1 MTKKKIMNM
10 KQKYSVL
17 LTLFLMAMLAGCHI
31 QKDDYFTDNGCFQV
45 ECINSS
51 ENNGYSEIQDLNYY
65 YLSGNKGMN
74 RYKIDTQEREL
85 ISKTEN
91 AAIIYQFKIP
101 YVIYTYAV
109 LGDKYRVNRIDLEN
123 KKEECIYEAPESK
136 YPIINIIGD
145 DLYIQMET
153 QQNQFITYRCPV
165 DGDAAN
171 QLQQIENT
179 QPFSCNVST
188 SEEQYISLVG
198 HDIAIKKNKGSSV
211 YQYFSY
217 QVDGGLEKPIDC
229 FNKKGYANSRLVKG
243 YLTADKENEIRGIMC
258 VSGNPIE
265 SVSLN
270 QGDIVR
276 DMLFDL
282 NLDTGESQILYDTK
296 NNQTRIVGYED
307 GIVYLFKN
315 DYKVYSQPLEGGKAT
330 EILSIPRSNDVIFD
344 WCEDYLFVRYRD
356 TNNRVDNQ
364 YPQYDIRGAKVK

>member
-1 MTKKKIMNM
+1 MN
-10 KQKYSVL
+10 KYRRLLLLVVVL
-17 LTLFLMAMLAGCHI
+17 ILTGC
-31 QKDDYFTDNGCFQV
+31 QTKDDYFTDNGCFQV

-65 YLSGNKGMN
+65 YLSGSKGMN

-85 ISKTEN
+85 ISKIEN
-91 AAIIYQFKIP
+91 AAIIYQSKIP
-101 YVIYTYAV
+101 YVIYTYA
-109 LGDKYRVNRIDLEN
+109 
-123 KKEECIYEAPESK
+123 APESK

-188 SEEQYISLVG
+188 SEDQYISLAG
-198 HDIAIKKNKGSSV
+198 HDIAIKKNKGSSA

-217 QVDGGLEKPIDC
+217 QVDGGSKKPIDC

-276 DMLFDL
+276 DMLFGLD
-282 NLDTGESQILYDTK
+282 LDTGESQILYDTK

>member
-1 MTKKKIMNM
+1 MG
-10 KQKYSVL
+10 
-17 LTLFLMAMLAGCHI
+17 LT
-31 QKDDYFTDNGCFQV
+31 
-45 ECINSS
+45 
-51 ENNGYSEIQDLNYY
+51 
-65 YLSGNKGMN
+65 
-74 RYKIDTQEREL
+74 
-85 ISKTEN
+85 
-91 AAIIYQFKIP
+91 
-101 YVIYTYAV
+101 
-109 LGDKYRVNRIDLEN
+109 
-123 KKEECIYEAPESK
+123 
-136 YPIINIIGD
+136 
-145 DLYIQMET
+145 
-153 QQNQFITYRCPV
+153 FITFLHK
-165 DGDAAN
+165 DAHYLKSDCLA
-171 QLQQIENT
+171 
-179 QPFSCNVST
+179 
-188 SEEQYISLVG
+188 G

-217 QVDGGLEKPIDC
+217 QVDGGSKKPIDC

-276 DMLFDL
+276 DMLFGLD
-282 NLDTGESQILYDTK
+282 LDTGESQILYDTK
-296 NNQTRIVGYED
+296 NNQTRIVGHED

-364 YPQYDIRGAKVK
+364 YPQYDIRGAKITIDKDNGRI